1 MKIIG
6 LKTIEGKIVANKKG
20 DILKFLSKNDYFF
33 KKFGEIYFTEIKKK
47 KIKGWNY
54 HKKNYCLLVVP
65 FGQVQFWFIDGRL
78 KSKSYNKE
86 DKIIIGKNYYKII
99 CVPPKVW
106 FSFKSLAK
114 MSIVANCLNNP
125 HTDNETLK
133 SKKIKKYRIY

>member
-6 LKTIEGKIVANKKG
+6 LKTIKGKIVTNKKG

-47 KIKGWNY
+47 KTKGWNY
-54 HKKNYCLLVVP
+54 HKKNHCLLVVP

-86 DKIIIGKNYYKII
+86 DRIIIGKNYYKII

-125 HTDNETLK
+125 HTDSETLK